1 MTKYAKRSIRAYQPA
16 AVSGLGTH
24 HKSPIKARDTR
35 KKRIVNGSGR
45 ARDATAAAQRLAAI
59 LRGGPGGDPPS
70 TSPPSLD
77 PPSDFHDDMDVDI
90 DDCIEEEPPVYA
102 TSATLRSAP
111 PRPPLAQQSDS
122 DAAHKR
128 LNDAW
133 NNLLP
138 LLEMPWVQYLRDTHG
153 RRRDCI
159 PNEVLHHCTSSCESL
174 SVVSKIRCLYPTH
187 IQHVTLKTCSCKS
200 AAVLL
205 VEQGVFPASPSKP
218 QTGISLDLLD
228 FYRAMFERS
237 CDAVTALA
245 AALHT
250 VYERRGFRVLS
261 QRPIRGDG
269 VHNPVQD
276 PFRRLLTQAV
286 QWSSNLRA
294 RVECKVDAA
303 LQAAA
308 TQRRTSSA
316 LTTSITTSATPVEA
330 SAATE
335 STSATPVEASAATE
349 STSATPIEASAATA
363 STSAIPIEASAATE
377 STSAATESTSA
388 TPIEASARPPS
399 QAPPALSPGH
409 AHRTLVERCP
419 ACFGLTEW
427 GRSLKDGGDVQGGA
441 DGCFNYLRLKSA
453 GNGPISYNPKYF
465 LSKEK
470 TDAAGRKILV
480 ARKNPKAN
488 PNSLVAKEVVAMC
501 EESWDAANEKKKK
514 ANPERYDASGIFVMT
529 CRHGQPI
536 FLCNIDTPGEQ
547 QRYIVAM
554 VEELFTMLPKQ
565 ATLMQA
571 YDVACVTDH
580 SLDLYPIV
588 SESIRS
594 RISFVIN
601 GMHAYGHQWACQLVY
616 NPRFRTGM
624 GLADHEGVERFWS
637 RTRKLI
643 PLTRTQWS
651 SRRIWMIDQ
660 YAAFVGEEGRA
671 SLGAWISR
679 QHDKNIVVKH
689 RSATKTFRECRVTER
704 VVRAEWAAQKEAQTS
719 IRAHA
724 PQRLRRELDK
734 VLSLQTQIDAV
745 EKAIEDTKK
754 TLKGAGAPTSSLKIL
769 QGLELTHEK
778 LSTEA
783 EALYGSLNIH
793 DTYPE
798 LRGLP
803 LEFTQT
809 LLVMRDLKINIRKR
823 ATGSFMEWETL
834 DRAVSG
840 RREPLGTKLHQ
851 TTRKAISKRAP
862 ALLKAINKFNAGCET
877 LAKLRPP
884 DCSIPFPS
892 PLSTQL
898 TGLRNDPTLHEDVW
912 ITPSQGPIPRW
923 LNDDDVRDAIR
934 SLHVLDRCA
943 EEVVRLNLERDNL
956 RHWLSEEV
964 AVVEQAKQALGDS
977 PLVFFILQRQ
987 QNLADMERSWSPFLR
1002 HLDIEGRVISRRINA
1017 ASAAST
1023 TAFKTS
1029 MTSRTTSAASASTSG
1044 ARLSGDRLHG
1054 PDYQEPSPSGP
1065 HSFFDAED
1073 EFLEFGG
1080 GELDLPLDPG
1090 DSSDEDQVELVEHL
1104 IGQVL
1109 DNSDDEEECETS
1121 ALEASTDVLDVRWT
1135 YEISTGTS
1143 IDMTFPHELA
1153 ERNSNLET
1161 TDEHFSHYV
1170 VLEDGRTLEITPD
1183 DYKPFAN
1190 PHVFRTPYS
1199 PTSASANRCAVFSTY
1214 DLGLVQHKGSDPDLW
1229 RRISPTQYW
1238 DKPIWL
1244 IPVHRPH
1251 QRHWVLVVVLIPAQ
1265 KLLFFDS
1272 LASASGWRQDL
1283 RDVMLLITRLV
1294 ALANRNSHAL
1304 HVTTEDPMEKWEAHP
1319 LFTPGHPRQT
1329 NDYDCGIWVLSMMA
1343 AFMRGHSETRL
1354 IESDIPWVRDVFRK
1368 HILSL
1373 PFT

>member
-1 MTKYAKRSIRAYQPA
+1 MTKYAKRSIRAYHPA

-35 KKRIVNGSGR
+35 KKRVVNGSGR
-45 ARDATAAAQRLAAI
+45 AREAIAAAQRLDAI
-59 LRGGPGGDPPS
+59 LHGGGLPS
-70 TSPPSLD
+70 TSSPSLD
-77 PPSDFHDDMDVDI
+77 PPLDFQDDLDMDMDV
-90 DDCIEEEPPVYA
+90 CMEEEPVVA
-102 TSATLRSAP
+102 ASAASRPAP
-111 PRPPLAQQSDS
+111 PRPPLPQHSDS

-159 PNEVLHHCTSSCESL
+159 PTEVLHHCAASCESL
-174 SVVSKIRCLYPTH
+174 SVVLKVRCLYPTH

-200 AAVLL
+200 AGVLL
-205 VEQGVFPASPSKP
+205 VEHGVFPASPSKT
-218 QTGISLDLLD
+218 QTGISFELLD

-261 QRPIRGDG
+261 QRPTRSDD

-294 RVECKVDAA
+294 RVERKVDTA

-308 TQRRTSSA
+308 IRLSEQTRTSSA
-316 LTTSITTSATPVEA
+316 FAASVTTSATPVEA
-330 SAATE
+330 SADPVVTSATHVE
-335 STSATPVEASAATE
+335 ASADPIVTSATHVEASADPIVTSATPVEASAD
-349 STSATPIEASAATA
+349 P
-363 STSAIPIEASAATE
+363 
-377 STSAATESTSA
+377 
-388 TPIEASARPPS
+388 
-399 QAPPALSPGH
+399 APPALFPGR
-409 AHRTLVERCP
+409 AHRTLTERCP

-427 GRSLKDGGDVQGGA
+427 GRSLAEYVSRIGGDVQGGA
-441 DGCFNYLRLKSA
+441 DGCFNFLHLKS
-453 GNGPISYNPKYF
+453 GGDGPISYKSKYF
-465 LSKEK
+465 LSKEA
-470 TDAAGRKILV
+470 TDAVGRRIV
-480 ARKNPKAN
+480 IARKNPKAN
-488 PNSLVAKEVVAMC
+488 PKSLIAKEVVAMC

-529 CRHGQPI
+529 CRHGQVI

-679 QHDKNIVVKH
+679 QQDKNVVVKH

-877 LAKLRPP
+877 LEKLRPP
-884 DCSIPFPS
+884 HCSIPSPS

-898 TGLRNDPTLHEDVW
+898 NGLCNDPTLHEDVW

-923 LNDDDVRDAIR
+923 LNDEDVRDGIR
-934 SLHVLDRCA
+934 SLHVLDRCS

-956 RHWLSEEV
+956 RRWLSEEV
-964 AVVEQAKQALGDS
+964 AIVEQAKQAMGDS
-977 PLVFFILQRQ
+977 PLVFFVLQRQ
-987 QNLADMERSWSPFLR
+987 QDLADMERSWSPFLR
-1002 HLDIEGRVISRRINA
+1002 HLDVEGRVVSRVAKALLHSEVAFAGRVTPSVTPPPMRA
-1017 ASAAST
+1017 APPPMLVAPPPVFVAPSSPLRTPPVSA
-1023 TAFKTS
+1023 
-1029 MTSRTTSAASASTSG
+1029 
-1044 ARLSGDRLHG
+1044 
-1054 PDYQEPSPSGP
+1054 
-1065 HSFFDAED
+1065 
-1073 EFLEFGG
+1073 FGG

-1090 DSSDEDQVELVEHL
+1090 DSSDEDQVMLVEHL
-1104 IGQVL
+1104 VGQVL
-1109 DNSDDEEECETS
+1109 DNSDDEGECETS

-1143 IDMTFPHELA
+1143 IDMTFPSELA
-1153 ERNSNLET
+1153 ERNSNLGT
-1161 TDEHFSHYV
+1161 TGDHFSHYV

-1183 DYKPFAN
+1183 DLKPFAN
-1190 PHVFRTPYS
+1190 PHVFRAPYS

-1214 DLGLVQHKGSDPDLW
+1214 DLPLVHYKGSDPDLW

-1244 IPVHRPH
+1244 IPVHRPD
-1251 QRHWVLVVVLIPAQ
+1251 QRHWVLVVVLIPAR

-1319 LFTPGHPRQT
+1319 LFQPGHPRQT

-1343 AFMRGHSETRL
+1343 AFMRGHSDTRL
-1354 IESDIPWVRDVFRK
+1354 IESNIPWVRDVFRK

-1373 PFT
+1373 PIT

>member
-45 ARDATAAAQRLAAI
+45 AREAAAAAQRLDAI
-59 LRGGPGGDPPS
+59 LRGGRDDDPPS
-70 TSPPSLD
+70 TSPPFLD
-77 PPSDFHDDMDVDI
+77 PSSALPIDMDVDM
-90 DDCIEEEPPVYA
+90 DDCIEEEPAVA
-102 TSATLRSAP
+102 TSDTLRSAP

-138 LLEMPWVQYLRDTHG
+138 LLEMPWVQYLQDTHG

-159 PNEVLHHCTSSCESL
+159 PTEVLHHCTSSCESL
-174 SVVSKIRCLYPTH
+174 SVVSKVRCLYPTH
-187 IQHVTLKTCSCKS
+187 IQHVLLKTCSCKS
-200 AAVLL
+200 AGVLL
-205 VEQGVFPASPSKP
+205 VEHGVFPASPSKT
-218 QTGISLDLLD
+218 QTGISLELLD

-261 QRPIRGDG
+261 QRPIRGDD

-294 RVECKVDAA
+294 RVERKVEAA

-308 TQRRTSSA
+308 TQLSEQRRTSSA
-316 LTTSITTSATPVEA
+316 LAASITTSATPVEA
-330 SAATE
+330 SAVASASPV
-335 STSATPVEASAATE
+335 STSATPVEASASPVSTSASPV
-349 STSATPIEASAATA
+349 STSATP
-363 STSAIPIEASAATE
+363 
-377 STSAATESTSA
+377 
-388 TPIEASARPPS
+388 
-399 QAPPALSPGH
+399 APPALSPGR

-427 GRSLKDGGDVQGGA
+427 GRSLREYVSEIGGDVQGGA

-453 GNGPISYNPKYF
+453 GNGPISYQPEYF
-465 LSKEK
+465 LSKDT
-470 TDAAGRKILV
+470 TDTIGRRIAI

-488 PNSLVAKEVVAMC
+488 PKSLIAKEVVAMC

-554 VEELFTMLPKQ
+554 VEELFSMLPKQ
-565 ATLMQA
+565 ATLEQA

-809 LLVMRDLKINIRKR
+809 LLLMRDLKINIRKR

-884 DCSIPFPS
+884 HCSIPSPS

-923 LNDDDVRDAIR
+923 LNDDDVRDGIR

-964 AVVEQAKQALGDS
+964 AVVEQAKQAMGDS

-987 QNLADMERSWSPFLR
+987 QNLADMEKSWSPFLR
-1002 HLDIEGRVISRRINA
+1002 HLDIEGRVISRVAKAVVRTDVA
-1017 ASAAST
+1017 FAGRVTPSVTPPAMVVAPPPAFVAPSSPLRTPPVSA
-1023 TAFKTS
+1023 
-1029 MTSRTTSAASASTSG
+1029 
-1044 ARLSGDRLHG
+1044 
-1054 PDYQEPSPSGP
+1054 
-1065 HSFFDAED
+1065 
-1073 EFLEFGG
+1073 FGG

-1104 IGQVL
+1104 VGQVL

-1135 YEISTGTS
+1135 YEISTSTS

-1153 ERNSNLET
+1153 ERNSNLGT
-1161 TDEHFSHYV
+1161 TDDHFSHYV

-1214 DLGLVQHKGSDPDLW
+1214 DLGLVQFKGSDPDLW

-1244 IPVHRPH
+1244 IPVHRPS
-1251 QRHWVLVVVLIPAQ
+1251 QRHWVLVVVLISAQ

-1304 HVTTEDPMEKWEAHP
+1304 HVSTEDPMEMWEAHP
-1319 LFTPGHPRQT
+1319 LFKLGHPRQR

-1354 IESDIPWVRDVFRK
+1354 LESDMPWVRDVLRK

-1373 PFT
+1373 PIT